1 MAEEQTCV
9 NNIEHPFEAI
19 DTTLPR
25 VGRALVRPFYIKG
38 NTMKKI
44 IAVASAAVL
53 GLGLAAC
60 EGSQENAAEDI
71 GEQQAEM
78 VDEQVEAMEDAG
90 QITDDQ
96 EDALTDAAEDR
107 ADAMEAAG
115 DAADEAQ

>member
-9 NNIEHPFEAI
+9 NNIENPFEAI
-19 DTTLPR
+19 DMTLPR
-25 VGRALVRPFYIKG
+25 VGSGPPFLHKG

-44 IAVASAAVL
+44 IAIASAAVL

-71 GEQQAEM
+71 GEQQAEI

-115 DAADEAQ
+115 EAADEAQ